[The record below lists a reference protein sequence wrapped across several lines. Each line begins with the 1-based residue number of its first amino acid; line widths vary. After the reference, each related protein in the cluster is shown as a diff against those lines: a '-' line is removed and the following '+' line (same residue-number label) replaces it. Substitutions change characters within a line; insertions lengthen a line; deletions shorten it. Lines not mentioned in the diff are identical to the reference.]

1 MEHHWIVVNY
11 YIKDIIETYKVMIMH
26 LFPYDDAPLPH
37 PFFLTLKVKGFNV
50 IEHVWFMKT
59 FVGKNTLEKLSKKQ
73 TNDIPILKSKRI
85 ISKTR

>member
-1 MEHHWIVVNY
+1 VEHHWIVVNY
-11 YIKDIIETYKVMIMH
+11 YIKNIIETYKVMNMH
-26 LFPYDDAPLPH
+26 PLPFDDVPLPQ
-37 PFFLTLKVKGFNV
+37 PFFLTPKVKGFNV

-59 FVGKNTLEKLSKKQ
+59 FVGKNTFEKLSKKQ